1 MDDVASAR
9 NENLN
14 LRKIQHKLLQWEKKD
29 CSLSPLTQ
37 FQNDVI
43 EQLNE
48 CLQQKS
54 PQTTSKEVS
63 KFIHHQKQFESGEQI
78 LIEIIQINSQMMLV
92 PNKWAVK
99 PRRKML

>member
-14 LRKIQHKLLQWEKKD
+14 LRKIQQKLLQWEKKD

-37 FQNDVI
+37 FQIDVI

-48 CLQQKS
+48 CLQPKS
-54 PQTTSKEVS
+54 PQKPPDEVS
-63 KFIHHQKQFESGEQI
+63 
-78 LIEIIQINSQMMLV
+78 
-92 PNKWAVK
+92 PY
-99 PRRKML
+99 

>member
-48 CLQQKS
+48 CLQQKT
-54 PQTTSKEVS
+54 PQTISKEV
-63 KFIHHQKQFESGEQI
+63 KQFHLSLE
-78 LIEIIQINSQMMLV
+78 NNFRV
-92 PNKWAVK
+92 VRNF
-99 PRRKML
+99 